1 LSDQPNIQDLTKL
14 VLFSGR
20 LSEVHIKNLKQFP
33 FIFFNGVQFPVN
45 LEHDISTKK
54 EVPSLISYDLTLDQ
68 ENDHLE
74 KRYLALESAV
84 RDLFWKEM
92 QLRLSINGK
101 EVFKSE

>member
-1 LSDQPNIQDLTKL
+1 LSDESSLQDLTKL
-14 VLFSGR
+14 TIFSGR
-20 LSEVHIKNLKQFP
+20 LSSVHVENLKNFP
-33 FIFFNGVQFPVN
+33 FIFFNGVTKVN

-54 EVPSLISYDLTLDQ
+54 EVPSLISYDLTLDR

-92 QLRLSINGK
+92 QLKLSINGK